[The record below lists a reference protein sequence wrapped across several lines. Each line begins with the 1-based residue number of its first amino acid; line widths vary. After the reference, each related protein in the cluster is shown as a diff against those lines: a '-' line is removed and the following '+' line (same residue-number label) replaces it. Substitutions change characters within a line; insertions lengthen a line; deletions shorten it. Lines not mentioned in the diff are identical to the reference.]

1 VRHRGIE
8 WRSVRAR
15 ARERER
21 ERERVSRIKSRSV
34 HFGGRGVAISNQMDR
49 SNNHGV
55 RVTTCGVFV
64 TTRCACSR
72 RDEGKTSLRGGCKA
86 VGTTACNTA
95 CRESGG
101 QQERPK
107 SIIRT
112 TPTHLHTLI
121 AQICV
126 SSSSSSSTSGLC
138 TPASILPPRPPS
150 PPLSLPIHEQVC
162 IDCHQSHCLLRFL
175 PRLRRSA
182 VTLKVLTHCLLVF
195 SYDRMCSLTI
205 ECVLLL

>member
-1 VRHRGIE
+1 MRHRGIE
-8 WRSVRAR
+8 WHSVRAR

-86 VGTTACNTA
+86 VGATACNTA
-95 CRESGG
+95 CRESGDNRRG
-101 QQERPK
+101 PNQSFGPRPHTFTPSLPK
-107 SIIRT
+107 S
-112 TPTHLHTLI
+112 
-121 AQICV
+121 A
-126 SSSSSSSTSGLC
+126 
-138 TPASILPPRPPS
+138 S
-150 PPLSLPIHEQVC
+150 PPPPPPAPQGCAPQLPSSPHV
-162 IDCHQSHCLLRFL
+162 H
-175 PRLRRSA
+175 RR
-182 VTLKVLTHCLLVF
+182 
-195 SYDRMCSLTI
+195 RP
-205 ECVLLL
+205 